1 VSSILDG
8 IRVVDLSQGVAGPV
22 GTQLL
27 AEAGADVIKVE
38 PPAGDPM
45 RQSPGFR
52 TWNRSKRGI
61 VLDLHNDP
69 GRAELHRLL
78 ATADILVHTLR
89 PSVAARVGIDDA
101 SLGREFPRLV
111 WCSVLGYPVGHDDVE
126 RPGWD
131 ILVQARMGLMDEQR
145 GNRKG
150 PIFLRFPI
158 PTWNAAY
165 LTTQGVLARL
175 RARDRDGVGGP
186 VHTSLLQGG
195 LAPMMQYWARASD
208 PSPGFAWG
216 LPKDMLSGLHQC
228 SDGVW
233 IHMMG
238 RPDATRQVPLV
249 AETLA
254 GLTESSVEA
263 ARRDIANYSPPP
275 NTPADPAQL
284 IAAFKQR
291 PAAEWLEALWAADIP
306 VLASDPPGHVLRDEQ
321 ARACGYLVDVDDP
334 EVGTVTQAG
343 PPFELSP
350 PSRVRGP
357 APALGQHTEEVL
369 SSLADAS
376 EPRRSP
382 SPRGPS
388 RAPLDGL
395 RILDFGNYL
404 AGPFAPMLMADLG
417 AEVIKLEAT
426 TGDAMRPV
434 ARSFCGCQRG
444 KRSIALDCKR
454 PEAAEIIGELV
465 STMDIVHHNLRYPAA
480 RKLGIDYESL
490 RVHRPDLIYCH
501 TSSYGPRGPRADWP
515 GYDQLFQAC
524 SGWEVAGGGP
534 NNPPIWHR
542 MGTMDHLNAHAS
554 MVATLLALRHRDQ
567 TGDGQFITSSILGG
581 AVLSMS
587 ELYLAADG
595 SLPPFPGI
603 DDEQHG
609 LAPGYRIYQA
619 GDGYVAVAALSE
631 QSQASLLAVAGVTST
646 ESLEEAL
653 RDQEP
658 AALARALESAGVP
671 AEVVRTDQE
680 AGFFERDDHR
690 SAGLVAQYPHAEM
703 GQMEQVG
710 RFWNL
715 VDLPQP
721 LDVAPPAL
729 GEHTREILAELGRSP
744 ETIDEWIASGL
755 ILELSSDA

>member
-1 VSSILDG
+1 MSSILEG
-8 IRVVDLSQGVAGPV
+8 VRVVDLSQGVAGPV
-22 GTQLL
+22 GTHLL

-38 PPAGDPM
+38 PPSGDPM

-61 VLDLHNDP
+61 VLDLASTD
-69 GRAELHRLL
+69 GAEKLRQLL
-78 ATADILVHTLR
+78 ATADVLVHGLR
-89 PSVAARVGIDDA
+89 PSVAARRGLDDEPL
-101 SLGREFPRLV
+101 SRDFPRLV
-111 WCSVLGYPVGHDDVE
+111 WCSVLGYPVGHEDVE

-145 GNRKG
+145 GNRQG

-165 LTTQGVLARL
+165 LVTQGVLARL
-175 RARDRDGVGGP
+175 RARDRDGLGGP
-186 VHTSLLQGG
+186 VHTSLLQGA
-195 LAPMMQYWARASD
+195 LAPMMQYWARATD

-249 AETLA
+249 AQTLEA
-254 GLTESSVEA
+254 LTDDDIAA
-263 ARRDIANYSPPP
+263 ARRDIANSSAPP
-275 NTPADPAQL
+275 NSPSDPALL

-306 VLASDPPGHVLRDEQ
+306 VLASDPPGQVLRDEQ
-321 ARACGYLVDVDDP
+321 ARACGYLVEVDDP

-343 PPFELSP
+343 TPFEVSP
-350 PSRVRGP
+350 PSRVRRP
-357 APALGQHTEEVL
+357 APGLGEHTEEVL
-369 SSLADAS
+369 GALEAPAAAT
-376 EPRRSP
+376 PG
-382 SPRGPS
+382 PRGP
-388 RAPLDGL
+388 RRQPLDGL
-395 RILDFGNYL
+395 RVLDFGNYL
-404 AGPFAPMLMADLG
+404 AGPFAPMMMADLG

-444 KRSIALDCKR
+444 KRSIAVDGKR
-454 PEAAEIIGELV
+454 PEAAEIIAELV
-465 STMDIVHHNLRYPAA
+465 ATMDVVHHNLRYPAA

-490 RVHRPDLIYCH
+490 RAHRPDLIYCH

-534 NNPPIWHR
+534 GNPPIWHR

-554 MVATLLALRHRDQ
+554 LVATLLALRHRDQ
-567 TGDGQFITSSILGG
+567 TGEGQFITSSILGG

-587 ELYLAADG
+587 ELYLTADG
-595 SLPPFPGI
+595 SLPPFAGI
-603 DDEQHG
+603 DADQNG
-609 LAPGYRIYQA
+609 IAPGYRIYPA
-619 GDGYVAVAALSE
+619 GEGYVAVAALSDDSM
-631 QSQASLLAVAGVTST
+631 QSLLRVAGVDAVGQLADALRTW
-646 ESLEEAL
+646 EPEAL
-653 RDQEP
+653 AEK
-658 AALARALESAGVP
+658 LEAGGVP

-680 AGFFERDDHR
+680 SGFFERDEHR
-690 SAGLVAQYPHAEM
+690 SAGLVARYPHREM
-703 GQMEQVG
+703 GEMEQVG

-721 LDVAPPAL
+721 LEVAPPAL
-729 GEHTREILAELGRSP
+729 GQHTREILTELGRSR
-744 ETIDEWIASGL
+744 ETIDGWLQSGL
-755 ILELSSDA
+755 IAEPTEGD